1 MFVRKVCAAYDHP
14 KHNNTNNTT
23 TTTNNNNNIR
33 NNNNTNNNNNKNTT
47 TTTTTKNNKNNN
59 NNNCNRNWVL
69 QVLWEGV
76 IAQHIMKEVHDSLA
90 SLYLNSSIV
99 CFLFLSGITTARRY
113 YKDMS
118 PLSAGDDN
126 RYI

>member
-1 MFVRKVCAAYDHP
+1 MFVRKVCAAYDHH
-14 KHNNTNNTT
+14 KHNNTT
-23 TTTNNNNNIR
+23 
-33 NNNNTNNNNNKNTT
+33 
-47 TTTTTKNNKNNN
+47 NNKNNN
-59 NNNCNRNWVL
+59 NNNNNNNHSRNWVL
-69 QVLWEGV
+69 RVLGYSDWKEGV
-76 IAQHIMKEVHDSLA
+76 IAQHIMKKVHDSLA